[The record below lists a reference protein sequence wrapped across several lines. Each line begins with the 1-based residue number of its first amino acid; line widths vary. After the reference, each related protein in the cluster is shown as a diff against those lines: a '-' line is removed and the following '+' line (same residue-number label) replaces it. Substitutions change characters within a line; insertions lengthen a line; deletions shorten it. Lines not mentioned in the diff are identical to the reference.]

1 MNDTERISV
10 IKQHIK
16 YRESDFYDDIRWLIK
31 KVEQQEEE
39 LDHYRSMAALKVAG
53 VCTNTNAKNVK

>member
-1 MNDTERISV
+1 MTDSKRIAE
-10 IKQHIK
+10 IKQHIQF
-16 YRESDFYDDIRWLIK
+16 RNSEFFDDIRWLIR